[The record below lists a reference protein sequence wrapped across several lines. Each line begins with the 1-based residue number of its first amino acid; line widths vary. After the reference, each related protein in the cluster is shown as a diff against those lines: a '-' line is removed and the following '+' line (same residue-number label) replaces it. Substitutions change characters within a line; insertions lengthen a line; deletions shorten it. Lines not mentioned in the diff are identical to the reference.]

1 MSHLDYSALAASVL
15 KRKAITYRE
24 PGITRDRGIAIVA
37 QAMRQSSRNRQRTRI
52 WMVSLA
58 AAAAAVAVVSMSV
71 LRRPSSAGELH
82 SARTCGSGQAPCA
95 ETVAPQPVV
104 DVGHVDGRDIVPGGL
119 FQAALHS
126 SAQVQFDSGTRMVL
140 DANTAIVYNEG
151 TAVHRFSLS
160 QGSVRL
166 QVAKLSKGQR
176 FLLNAPDVEVEVR
189 GTVFNVHV
197 VEPSSGCGQRSQ
209 VSVEEGVVE
218 VRSATE
224 HQTLQAGGRWTS
236 DCATQR
242 ENSSSPSAGTGDIRS
257 SVHAPITARRPM
269 TPDLLSTASTRNS
282 VETEAAEVVVP
293 KLETPEPKS
302 ALALQNDLY
311 ARASAARNSGH
322 APEALA
328 LYKQLVVQFPS
339 SALVESAYVQRM
351 RLLAR
356 MHDSRATTE
365 AKRYLDRFPEGF
377 ARSEAQVLL
386 NSP

>member
-52 WMVSLA
+52 WVLSL
-58 AAAAAVAVVSMSV
+58 AAAVAVVSMSV
-71 LRRPSSAGELH
+71 LRRPWSAGELR
-82 SARTCGSGQAPCA
+82 STRTCGSGQAPCA

-119 FQAALHS
+119 FQADLHK

-140 DANTAIVYNEG
+140 DANTAVAYNEG
-151 TAVHRFSLS
+151 TAIHRFSIA

-176 FLLNAPDVEVEVR
+176 FLLNAPNVEVEVR
-189 GTVFNVHV
+189 GTVFDVRV
-197 VEPSSGCGQRSQ
+197 VEPSAGCGQRSQ
-209 VSVEEGVVE
+209 VLVEEGVVE

-224 HQTLQAGGRWTS
+224 HQTLKAGERWTS
-236 DCATQR
+236 DCATQQAYSTSG
-242 ENSSSPSAGTGDIRS
+242 NAVTSDIRS
-257 SVHAPITARRPM
+257 GVHASITARRPA
-269 TPDLLSTASTRNS
+269 TPDLPSTTSSRHST
-282 VETEAAEVVVP
+282 ETEATDVVIP

-302 ALALQNDLY
+302 ALALQNDIY
-311 ARASAARNSGH
+311 ARASAERNSGH
-322 APEALA
+322 AAEALV
-328 LYKQLVVQFPS
+328 LYRQLIIQFPG

-356 MHDSRATTE
+356 MHDSRATAE
-365 AKRYLDRFPEGF
+365 AQRYLDRFPEGF
-377 ARSEAQVLL
+377 ARTEAQALL